1 MPDLVSLLIPLFLA
15 LVVVVCLVRRVAV
28 FDVFTQGA
36 KEGLQSCV
44 SLLPL
49 LAGLVMAVTML
60 EASGALELASELLAP
75 FARALGMAREVIP
88 LALMKPVSGSAS
100 TALLSQIL
108 HDCGPDSLAGR
119 TASVLAGSTETAL
132 YCIAVYFG
140 AVKKREKTC
149 AFPAALA
156 GHLAACLCA
165 GWAVRWFLGG
175 GA

>member
-60 EASGALELASELLAP
+60 EASGAL
-75 FARALGMAREVIP
+75 
-88 LALMKPVSGSAS
+88 
-100 TALLSQIL
+100 
-108 HDCGPDSLAGR
+108 
-119 TASVLAGSTETAL
+119 
-132 YCIAVYFG
+132 
-140 AVKKREKTC
+140 
-149 AFPAALA
+149 
-156 GHLAACLCA
+156 
-165 GWAVRWFLGG
+165 
-175 GA
+175 